1 MLAKCT
7 HTEIAKIRK
16 TMIKKIHRII
26 DKTLRHGKEKMAIN
40 PIVTEALTKM
50 WSADTIQHISAPTAD
65 PPAERPDMQ
74 HVWDWVSDEAT
85 RECLKDITKPGARL
99 MWAGTFTKN
108 WTTNM
113 TKMGI
118 NEATA
123 LKLARK
129 IRKQIMTNTSDIWRT
144 RCDATHDNR
153 KREETHQKM
162 QEVADEAHS
171 LGALTDPK
179 QSVQR
184 ALEMHKGLA
193 EKKKWIKRIE
203 KRIAAAKKAK
213 IFAMSRNFRKFFST
227 NVVPKLR
234 DSAQNPIST
243 SDEDDDDVTA
253 ANRAKTRATPRKRT
267 ATELTDTDHS
277 DEEDHGITKTK
288 PISARD
294 RAAKELDSTDSDDGG
309 PQERLTTSTSANTTK
324 NPHKRSADTTHTR
337 TNKPRRRREKESQ
350 ERPSEMQ
357 THPPPTGGAAAA
369 GGAGRGS
376 TTSMQQTLH
385 VHPGKRKPK
394 RYTSGSAKKQ
404 KAATAEAPE
413 SRKRKQETKR
423 EKKRKRETQQ
433 QTMRECV
440 QRRPS
445 KRPNHTS
452 REQEVAEEQQNRAQ
466 SEYDTG

>member
-1 MLAKCT
+1 MTYIGTEIALEYWTKDWQKYTAAHSTDTDVIQIDELLMRSIQKGEMHMPAIGTYTKILHGILATNHILTQRKDPNTKTNKCECCTADEIETNNHMLGKCT
-7 HTEIAKIRK
+7 HDSIAAARK
-16 TMIKKIHRII
+16 KMITKLHKTI
-26 DKTLRHGKEKMAIN
+26 DKTLRHGKEKMQIN
-40 PIVTEALTKM
+40 PTVTTALCHM
-50 WSADTIQHISAPTAD
+50 WSSKTMEHISAHPTMENAKSNM
-65 PPAERPDMQ
+65 E
-74 HVWDWVSDEAT
+74 HVWDWVSDYGT
-85 RECLKDITKPGARL
+85 KECLKDITKPGARL
-99 MWAGTFTKN
+99 MWTGTFTKN

-213 IFAMSRNFRKFFST
+213 IFAMSHNFRKFFST

-253 ANRAKTRATPRKRT
+253 ASRAKARTSTRKR
-267 ATELTDTDHS
+267 AARELTDTD
-277 DEEDHGITKTK
+277 ILIL
-288 PISARD
+288 ISLFYKD
-294 RAAKELDSTDSDDGG
+294 
-309 PQERLTTSTSANTTK
+309 
-324 NPHKRSADTTHTR
+324 
-337 TNKPRRRREKESQ
+337 
-350 ERPSEMQ
+350 
-357 THPPPTGGAAAA
+357 
-369 GGAGRGS
+369 
-376 TTSMQQTLH
+376 
-385 VHPGKRKPK
+385 
-394 RYTSGSAKKQ
+394 
-404 KAATAEAPE
+404 
-413 SRKRKQETKR
+413 
-423 EKKRKRETQQ
+423 
-433 QTMRECV
+433 
-440 QRRPS
+440 
-445 KRPNHTS
+445 
-452 REQEVAEEQQNRAQ
+452 
-466 SEYDTG
+466 